1 MASNSLERRS
11 STNPVRICLVDREDK
26 SLLRTESRK
35 TQTLKPKISSNES
48 SHIPRPR
55 MRASSCDRIS
65 IKGLVLK
72 STGKTSICHVPTTPK
87 TPLTNCNRF
96 TAGSSNKIHIGHSK
110 GRRSLSADNAG
121 SIASNI
127 VKGSRKDTRPLTD
140 KAYQTYMLNKIDNFL
155 AINQCSSMLNS
166 NGSLKPVTL
175 KMFVEISAYL
185 VKMLDIKQILTITN
199 YVEELPKVAKKLHY
213 PGIVNKS
220 WLKTAN
226 AMHSWPNVLGW
237 LCWLVE
243 ICEIRELAFEK
254 YNLNNLLFAGN
265 QIEAKINKNAFFSM
279 LNFYN
284 AWNDEKLDEE
294 ALMVEKYLQGIEE
307 QQGVN
312 EENLKIARTE
322 LEEKLLKLQAAK
334 EDSSKIDEEIKHL
347 QEVFLSLQ
355 NDEEKQLSDINAKE
369 EYIKTINFETDQ
381 IKAECNIL
389 YEQICLQNTQHDELL
404 STIKQQPMSKMERD
418 KILEKCTE
426 IQNYMHQ
433 FDEHLQEIQKELY
446 TMDIKLASINNNLTK
461 AILTYNTEIF
471 MHLSGDI
478 GVNLEELKMPEKGIL
493 QPQIMEVLITK
504 ANLMNDLKE
513 LLKSQIIKKE
523 RLLESNS
530 NELENLQERRKIL
543 EYESSDIA
551 YKIKEKKN
559 FMSKIK
565 TDAKHE
571 EAKLK
576 EQIKILQN
584 DIKEIQDLM
593 PNTQQLAAELNEA
606 IDKLNA
612 VQRRKMYIEESAK
625 LFFNKFYEILGEHRN
640 KLHSIL
646 IKSNK

>member
-1 MASNSLERRS
+1 MPGNSLGRRS
-11 STNPVRICLVDREDK
+11 STNPVRICLSDREDK
-26 SLLRTESRK
+26 SLLRTESRR
-35 TQTLKPKISSNES
+35 TQTLKSRISSNEC

-65 IKGLVLK
+65 IKGLK
-72 STGKTSICHVPTTPK
+72 STGKTSICHAPTTPK
-87 TPLTNCNRF
+87 TPLTNSSKPSLII
-96 TAGSSNKIHIGHSK
+96 GSSNKIHTGHSK
-110 GRRSLSADNAG
+110 GRRSLSADNA
-121 SIASNI
+121 SNI
-127 VKGSRKDTRPLTD
+127 AVKGSRKDTRPLTD

-185 VKMLDIKQILTITN
+185 VKMLDIKQIFTITN

-254 YNLNNLLFAGN
+254 YNLDNLPFVGN
-265 QIEAKINKNAFFSM
+265 QVEAKINKNAFFSM

-294 ALMVEKYLQGIEE
+294 ALMVEKYLQEIEE

-322 LEEKLLKLQAAK
+322 LEEKLLKLKAAK
-334 EDSSKIDEEIKHL
+334 EDSNKIDEEIKHL

-404 STIKQQPMSKMERD
+404 SIIKQQPMSKIERD

-493 QPQIMEVLITK
+493 QPEIMEVLITK

-523 RLLESNS
+523 HLLESNS
-530 NELENLQERRKIL
+530 NELENLQERIKIL

-551 YKIKEKKN
+551 NKIKEKKN
-559 FMSKIK
+559 LMSKIK

-576 EQIKILQN
+576 EQIKNLQN

-593 PNTQQLAAELNEA
+593 PNIQQLAAELNEA

-612 VQRRKMYIEESAK
+612 VQRRKMNRLSYFLIS
-625 LFFNKFYEILGEHRN
+625 EHRN

-646 IKSNK
+646 INSNK